1 MWRQYPYIFSTF
13 YRWKKQNKNSRPQGL
28 FDIPLLLAWYL
39 SFALPFLGTSK
50 STPEMIP
57 IIHLKLVIY
66 DLQLRKERKEFASHH
81 SLRSL
86 GGNLSME
93 KYSIVS
99 NNCAKPNGVVPFTC
113 WAFKLKLEL
122 VIHPYNIKLSF
133 FVSHE
138 RNRNLNGYCTVIR
151 YFKVSAKVH

>member
-1 MWRQYPYIFSTF
+1 MRQQQPCDVNILTF
-13 YRWKKQNKNSRPQGL
+13 FPHSIDGRSKTKTQGL
-28 FDIPLLLAWYL
+28 KAYLIFLPWYL

-93 KYSIVS
+93 KYSRVS
-99 NNCAKPNGVVPFTC
+99 NNRAIFHGVVPFTFEHSNWYEKPWLGYSPSLQHQIVLLC
-113 WAFKLKLEL
+113 K
-122 VIHPYNIKLSF
+122 PYGSGF
-133 FVSHE
+133 
-138 RNRNLNGYCTVIR
+138 
-151 YFKVSAKVH
+151 

>member
-57 IIHLKLVIY
+57 IIHSWNLSSMIY
-66 DLQLRKERKEFASHH
+66 NWERKEKNLHLTTLWGVWVVIYLWKSTLEYLITVQFSTELFHSHL
-81 SLRSL
+81 SIQIDMKSL
-86 GGNLSME
+86 G
-93 KYSIVS
+93 
-99 NNCAKPNGVVPFTC
+99 
-113 WAFKLKLEL
+113 L
-122 VIHPYNIKLSF
+122 VIHHHCNIKLSLF
-133 FVSHE
+133 ASHTDQ
-138 RNRNLNGYCTVIR
+138 G
-151 YFKVSAKVH
+151 F

>member
-39 SFALPFLGTSK
+39 SFALPFLGK

-93 KYSIVS
+93 KYSRVS
-99 NNCAKPNGVVPFTC
+99 NNRAIFHGVVPFTFEHSN
-113 WAFKLKLEL
+113 WYEKPWLGYSPSLQHQIVL
-122 VIHPYNIKLSF
+122 VCKPYGSGFL
-133 FVSHE
+133 
-138 RNRNLNGYCTVIR
+138 NRFCTVIR
-151 YFKVSAKVH
+151 CTKVSA